1 MTPSPASAD
10 ALTAA
15 GLRVTAPRLAVLSTL
30 EAHPHLEAADLVR
43 LTREQHT
50 GVSVQGVYDVLRA
63 LTEARL
69 VRRVEPA
76 HAVARYELDLGDNH
90 HHVVCRGCDVL
101 VDVPCALGSAPC
113 LDPGPATALGFEVD
127 EAEVIYWGLCPRCR
141 RAAAPPR
148 TTDVPSTHPKEQV

>member
-1 MTPSPASAD
+1 MTSSPASAD
-10 ALTAA
+10 ALAAA
-15 GLRVTAPRLAVLSTL
+15 GLRVTAPRLAVLRTL
-30 EAHPHLEAADLVR
+30 ESHPHLEAADVVR
-43 LTREQHT
+43 LTREQHR

-63 LTEARL
+63 LTESHL

-90 HHVVCRGCDVL
+90 HHVVCRGCDTI

-113 LDPGPATALGFEVD
+113 LDPSGASALGFEVD
-127 EAEVIYWGLCPRCR
+127 EAEVIYWGLCPGCR
-141 RAAAPPR
+141 EAVPSP